1 MKDIININKNYSL
14 IKFMYIIIIL
24 IIYFNILLK
33 NKSRKILGFVLIHFK

>member
-33 NKSRKILGFVLIHFK
+33 NKSRKILGVVLIHFK